1 VTAAPHPPHRMI
13 VSMTGFGDATSE
25 RDGTHYAVEIRS
37 LNNRY
42 FKPIIKL
49 PETISGLE
57 PELESML
64 REKLGR
70 GSITYILKM
79 RSDSAEAAYHIN
91 TQALKSYLEQLQGV
105 KGLDRL
111 VQIDLASLVQL
122 PGVCQE
128 PRDETD
134 EIEKHGPVVRELTI
148 KAIEKLNG
156 MRRRE
161 GQQLFTDLMKH
172 LQVISQNLR
181 EIAKR
186 APFVIDEYHKR
197 LSQRVAQLMS
207 KAELKVNEVD
217 LIKEVAVYAERSDIS
232 EEIQRLTSH
241 LEAFEQACRDG
252 EHAGRKLDF
261 ITQEMLRE
269 ANTIASKANDAE
281 VARRVVDIKGS
292 IDRLK
297 EQVQNVE

>member
-1 VTAAPHPPHRMI
+1 MI

-25 RDGTHYAVEIRS
+25 RNGIHYAVEIRS
-37 LNNRY
+37 LNNRF
-42 FKPIIKL
+42 FKSIIKL
-49 PETISGLE
+49 PENVSGLE
-57 PELESML
+57 PELETML

-79 RSDSAEAAYHIN
+79 RMDSAEAAYHIN
-91 TQALKSYLEQLQGV
+91 TQALKSYLEQLQQV

-111 VQIDLASLVQL
+111 VTIDLAALVAL

-134 EIEKHGPVVRELTI
+134 EIARHGAMIRDLTV
-148 KAIEKLNG
+148 KAITKLEAF
-156 MRRRE
+156 RARE
-161 GQQLFTDLMKH
+161 GQSLFTELMRHVK
-172 LQVISQNLR
+172 LIGDNLK
-181 EIAKR
+181 EIEKR

-197 LSQRVAQLMS
+197 LSGRVNELLSKAQLQ
-207 KAELKVNEVD
+207 VNQQD
-217 LIKEVAVYAERSDIS
+217 LLKEVAVFAERADIA
-232 EEIQRLTSH
+232 EEIQRLTHH
-241 LEAFEQACRDG
+241 LQAFEEACRSD

-261 ITQEMLRE
+261 ITQDMLRE
-269 ANTIASKANDAE
+269 ANTIASQANDAKI
-281 VARRVVDIKGS
+281 ARNIVEIKGA

>member
-1 VTAAPHPPHRMI
+1 MI
-13 VSMTGFGDATSE
+13 VSMTGFGDATAESG
-25 RDGTHYAVEIRS
+25 GTHYAVEIRS
-37 LNNRY
+37 LNNRF
-42 FKPIIKL
+42 FKPVIKL

-64 REKLGR
+64 REALGR

-79 RSDSAEAAYHIN
+79 RMDSAEAAYHIN
-91 TQALKSYLEQLQGV
+91 TQALKAYLAQLQEV
-105 KGLDRL
+105 KGLDL
-111 VQIDLASLVQL
+111 HVQIDLAGLMQL

-134 EIEKHGPVVRELTI
+134 EIARHGPVVRELSK
-148 KAIEKLNG
+148 KAIVKLDG

-161 GQQLFTDLMKH
+161 GEALFTELMKH
-172 LQVISQNLR
+172 VTVIASNLK
-181 EIAKR
+181 EIEVR
-186 APFVIDEYHKR
+186 APFVIEDYHRR
-197 LSQRVAQLMS
+197 LSQRVNQLMA
-207 KAELKVNEVD
+207 KAELQVNQQD
-217 LIKEVAVYAERSDIS
+217 LIKEVAVFAERADIA

-241 LEAFEQACRDG
+241 LDAFEQACRTG

-261 ITQEMLRE
+261 IAQEMLRE
-269 ANTIASKANDAE
+269 ANTIASKANDSQI
-281 VARRVVDIKGS
+281 ARHIVEIKGA

>member
-1 VTAAPHPPHRMI
+1 MI